1 MGKKRKKIRIPKNK
15 DIEELIEQ
23 EENGEKIESM
33 EEIIAQIDDKKQEFK
48 DRINAKEEQNKKIKN
63 MCARKDA
70 QVAEEK
76 RRVDLLKAMSE
87 LEESQE
93 NEER

>member
-1 MGKKRKKIRIPKNK
+1 MGKKKKIRIPKNK

-23 EENGEKIESM
+23 EENGEKIESI
-33 EEIIAQIDDKKQEFK
+33 EDIIAQIDYKKQEFK
-48 DRINAKEEQNKKIKN
+48 DRVNVKEEQNKKIKS

-70 QVAEEK
+70 QVVEEK
-76 RRVDLLKAMSE
+76 RRVDLLKGMSK

-93 NEER
+93 K